1 MRTNPIIRITQGRKV
16 YSTDTI
22 DTVVFDQLDLTVQR
36 GESVSIIGSSGA
48 GKSTLLSVLGLIE
61 PLTAGTIEIDGNDVT
76 KASPADLASIRN
88 ANIGFIFQSF
98 RLIESLCVLDNVM
111 LPLSYR
117 RDFDYR
123 AAKASA
129 MAQLEAL
136 GMTHRAR
143 HRPDQL
149 SGGQQQRVAIA
160 RALVGDPGLLIADE
174 PTGNLDAEN
183 SATVVDLLAAS
194 AAKGVAV
201 CVVTHDEAQ
210 AARMATQYCLENLAL
225 RRLQSAKD
233 SLPKLVHAGPR

>member
-1 MRTNPIIRITQGRKV
+1 MRSKPIIRIKQGRKV

-61 PLTAGTIEIDGNDVT
+61 PLTAGTVEIDGHDITN
-76 KASPADLASIRN
+76 ASLPELARIRN

-98 RLIESLCVLDNVM
+98 RLIDSLSVLDNVM

-117 RDFDYR
+117 QDFNPR
-123 AAKASA
+123 EAKARA
-129 MAQLEAL
+129 MGQLDTL

-183 SATVVDLLAAS
+183 SSTVMDLLTSS
-194 AAKGVAV
+194 AKKGVAV
-201 CVVTHDEAQ
+201 CVVTHDEAL
-210 AARMATQYCLENLAL
+210 AARMATRYRLENLVL
-225 RRLQSAKD
+225 SRRHSARND
-233 SLPKLVHAGPR
+233 LPKLVHAGPR